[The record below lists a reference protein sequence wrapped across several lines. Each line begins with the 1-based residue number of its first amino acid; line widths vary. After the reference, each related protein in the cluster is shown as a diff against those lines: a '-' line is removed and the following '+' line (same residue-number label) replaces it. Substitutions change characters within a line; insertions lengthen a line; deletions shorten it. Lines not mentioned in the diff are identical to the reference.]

1 MIFNQHALKVPAAE
15 PRPAE
20 WTIAGT
26 RLTLTVEGGLHLA
39 EASTLVVAD
48 LHLEKAS
55 AFAARGQ
62 MLPPYD
68 TAATLKR
75 LAALIH
81 RLRPARVIALGDSF
95 HDRGAG
101 ARLAEGDRAT
111 LTALTALTEW
121 IWIAGNHDPEPPN
134 GLGGWATSELS
145 IGSLTF
151 RHEPRPGRA
160 VGEVA
165 GHLHPSARVVGRGR
179 SVRRR
184 CFAANGERLIMPAF
198 GALAGGLNV
207 LDRAFHPLFEGRAF
221 HAFMLGVDV
230 HPVAGQRL
238 VGEERTA

>member
-1 MIFNQHALKVPAAE
+1 M
-15 PRPAE
+15 
-20 WTIAGT
+20 

-48 LHLEKAS
+48 LHLEKGS

-68 TAATLKR
+68 TVATLKR
-75 LAALIH
+75 LAALVR
-81 RLRPARVIALGDSF
+81 RLKPARVIALGDSF

-101 ARLAEGDRAT
+101 GRLGEDDRA
-111 LTALTALTEW
+111 ALTALTEATEW
-121 IWIAGNHDPEPPN
+121 IWVAGNHDPEPPR

-145 IGSLTF
+145 IGPLTF
-151 RHEPRPGRA
+151 RHAPRPGRA
-160 VGEVA
+160 TGEIA

-184 CFAANGERLIMPAF
+184 CFAANGERLVMPAF

-207 LDRAFHPLFEGRAF
+207 LDAAFHPLFEGRAF
-221 HAFMLGVDV
+221 HAFMLGTDV
-230 HPVAGQRL
+230 HPIAGRKL
-238 VGEERTA
+238 VGEARTG